1 MQHTLES
8 PDSIRRLANGTIDY
22 DWYIAR
28 ADALRH
34 EALHGQRPVAY
45 AATGRGSA
53 MPVFGGHG
61 AAHGV

>member
-8 PDSIRRLANGTIDY
+8 RDRIHRLANGTIDY

-34 EALHGQRPVAY
+34 ETLHGQRPVAC

-61 AAHGV
+61 SAHGV

>member
-8 PDSIRRLANGTIDY
+8 RDSIRRLANGTIDY

-28 ADALRH
+28 AEALRH
-34 EALHGQRPVAY
+34 DSLHGHRVVAY

-53 MPVFGGHG
+53 MPVFGGH
-61 AAHGV
+61 APHPL